1 MVEFPAATAA
11 VSMRP
16 LHEAITPR
24 QHPLDAEIVEVLKA
38 GLADLR
44 LVYRYGTAGGAY
56 ARPDS
61 DLDLAILAGHRLS
74 LDEILQLSGQLSR
87 IARCDVDLN
96 DLRAL
101 PVSLRVQIVL
111 DGALLYAADAAEASA
126 YATHTLSDYVRLNE
140 ARREILNDIRARGSI
155 HG

>member
-1 MVEFPAATAA
+1 MVEFPAYTAA
-11 VSMRP
+11 VSVRSMP
-16 LHEAITPR
+16 DAITPR
-24 QHPLDAEIVEVLKA
+24 QHPLDADIVEVLRA

-44 LVYRYGTAGGAY
+44 LVYRYGTAGGTY

-74 LDEILQLSGQLSR
+74 LAELIQLSGQLSR

-96 DLRAL
+96 DLRVL

-111 DGALLYAADAAEASA
+111 DGVLLYAADAAEASA

-140 ARREILNDIRARGSI
+140 SRREILNDIRARGRI

>member
-1 MVEFPAATAA
+1 
-11 VSMRP
+11 MRP
-16 LHEAITPR
+16 LPEAITPR
-24 QHPLDAEIVEVLKA
+24 QHPLHAEIVEVLKA

-74 LDEILQLSGQLSR
+74 LDEILQLSDQLSR

-96 DLRAL
+96 DLRAI

-111 DGALLYAADAAEASA
+111 DGALLNAADAAEA

-140 ARREILNDIRARGSI
+140 VRREILNDIRARGSI